1 MTRHSEQPPDRE
13 EERGREQAPSP
24 PPGVPPE
31 AVAAFVTLVR
41 DHDVR
46 RRAIGFCLR
55 AGLPLAQA
63 EDLVQN
69 ALLVLWLKW
78 PALWDWEAK
87 RQWGFFK
94 GIVRRMIPGYYEG
107 EKRRRTLPQKALR
120 SDPDIEIVG
129 GEIAVTAATEIPH
142 QAAADRATLDEL
154 QHLLTHPRLAPNYR
168 ASLQHVD
175 DGLTVQE
182 RAELH
187 GTTEGAE
194 RVRTHRARARA
205 QAIKTSEEE
214 GEK

>member
-13 EERGREQAPSP
+13 EGRGREQAPS

-31 AVAAFVTLVR
+31 AVAAFVALVR

-46 RRAIGFCLR
+46 RRAIGFCVR

-78 PALWDWEAK
+78 PTLWDWEAK

-107 EKRRRTLPQKALR
+107 EKRRRTLPAKVLR
-120 SDPDIEIVG
+120 SDPDIDVVG
-129 GEIAVTAATEIPH
+129 GEIAVTAAAEIPH

-154 QHLLTHPRLAPNYR
+154 QHLLTHPLLSPNYR
-168 ASLQHVD
+168 NSLRLVD
-175 DGLTVQE
+175 EGLSALE
-182 RAELH
+182 RAELN

-205 QAIKTSEEE
+205 QQIKTSEEE